1 MFELSTE
8 RAAAVVGDLWPI
20 ELGEINPQSVPMAAH
35 LSNDLERIASSANER
50 PWAVNESGLTVQTVC
65 GAN

>member
-20 ELGEINPQSVPMAAH
+20 ELAAINPQSVPTAAH
-35 LSNDLERIASSANER
+35 LSADLERITSSANEKPR
-50 PWAVNESGLTVQTVC
+50 AVNESGLTIQTVC